1 MPTKQSETVYL
12 TGDQLYLIP
21 DYGEVTFRIW
31 DGMPSYY
38 PPRVRTEPGVTFQAG
53 PWKSDPRTFTFTG
66 PDGTVTLTCTTAPKP
81 APEPAPEPEP
91 DVPPEPDPEPAPEP
105 EPQEGTVDDTDDD
118 TDSLAER
125 VASRAIKVP
134 EDEVKLA
141 LTTAGSQL
149 EWYGLDSEYTA
160 ISTVHLKEFLD
171 LDTANKAQ
179 YLAESW
185 DCDNFAVSLTAN
197 ANKHLGNSVGVMV
210 DVSAS
215 HAYNAALVHEDG
227 VVRIMF
233 IEPQTDETDIK
244 HEMSSGFIVWP

>member
-1 MPTKQSETVYL
+1 MPGMRDMIYL
-12 TGDQLYLIP
+12 TGNLAYDIP
-21 DYGEVTFRIW
+21 DYGQLTFRVW
-31 DGMPSYY
+31 DGLPSYY
-38 PPRVRTEPGVTFQAG
+38 PERVRTEPGVTFEAG
-53 PWKSDPRTFTFTG
+53 PWRSDPRIFTFTG

-81 APEPAPEPEP
+81 VPEPEP
-91 DVPPEPDPEPAPEP
+91 DPVVPPEPD
-105 EPQEGTVDDTDDD
+105 PQEGTVDDTDDD

-125 VASRAIKVP
+125 AASAAITIP
-134 EDEVKLA
+134 EAQVKQA

-185 DCDNFAVSLTAN
+185 DCDNFAVALTAN
-197 ANKHLGNSVGVMV
+197 ANKYLGNSVGVMV

-215 HAYNAALVHEDG
+215 HAYNAALVHDDG
-227 VVRIMF
+227 AVRIMF